1 MSDTDNLTADTSD
14 NQAGNNA
21 TSSNKD
27 DSGSLLNVKPAAKP
41 DAKMDDLAA
50 PHMEVDPNDQSQVKE
65 DDGEELDF
73 VRPDFFPENF
83 WDEEEGPDVEGL
95 AKAYSELRAK
105 MSAGKH
111 KAPKDGKYEI
121 TSLKDRGITEDDP
134 MLKDFV
140 GLAKEQGLS
149 QEQFDQMIDLYT
161 NHMGAAEE
169 QFKTSR
175 EAEMKKLGRNADKIV
190 QSTEQWL
197 VKMQNAG
204 TLNQG
209 EIEAISR
216 ASNNAAFI
224 SALHKIR
231 ASYME
236 TDIPGLEMQE
246 SQKMSMTDIQSMMAD
261 PKYGK
266 DPAYTK
272 KVEDMV
278 YSMFGEGNR

>member
-1 MSDTDNLTADTSD
+1 MSDTDNLTAETSD

-21 TSSNKD
+21 TSNTKD
-27 DSGSLLNVKPAAKP
+27 DSGSLLNVKPAEKST
-41 DAKMDDLAA
+41 AKMDDLSA
-50 PHMEVDPNDQSQVKE
+50 PHLEVDPNDKAQEVDSA
-65 DDGEELDF
+65 EELDF
-73 VRPDFFPENF
+73 VRPEFFPENF
-83 WDEEEGPDVEGL
+83 WDEESGPDVEGL

-121 TSLKDRGITEDDP
+121 TSLKDRGVADDDP

-161 NHMGAAEE
+161 GHIGAMED
-169 QFKTSR
+169 QIKTSR
-175 EAEMKKLGRNADKIV
+175 DAEMKKLGRNADKIV

-197 VKMQNAG
+197 TKMQTSG
-204 TLNQG
+204 TLNQD
-209 EIEAISR
+209 EIEAIGR
-216 ASNNAAFI
+216 ASNNASFI

-231 ASYME
+231 GSYME

-246 SQKMSMTDIQSMMAD
+246 NQKVSLNDVQSMMAD

-278 YSMFGEGNR
+278 YSMYGEGSR

>member
-14 NQAGNNA
+14 NQAGNTA
-21 TSSNKD
+21 TQTNKD
-27 DSGSLLNVKPAAKP
+27 DSGSLLNVKPASKSNESVE
-41 DAKMDDLAA
+41 DLSA
-50 PHMEVDPNDQSQVKE
+50 PHLEVDPLDAAQVVEE
-65 DDGEELDF
+65 DTEEQDF

-83 WDEEEGPDVEGL
+83 WDEEDGPDVEGL
-95 AKAYSELRAK
+95 AKAYAELRSK

-121 TSLKDRGITEDDP
+121 TSLKDRGVNDDDP

-140 GLAKEQGLS
+140 GLAKDQGLS

-161 NHMGAAEE
+161 NHMGLAEE

-175 EAEMKKLGRNADKIV
+175 ESEMKKLGRNGDKIV

-197 VKMQNAG
+197 MKMQNSG
-204 TLNQG
+204 TLNQN
-209 EIEAISR
+209 EIEAIGR
-216 ASNNAAFI
+216 ASSNASFI

-231 ASYME
+231 GSYME
-236 TDIPGLEMQE
+236 TDIPGLDMQE
-246 SQKMSMTDIQSMMAD
+246 NQKVSMTDVQSMMAD

-266 DPAYTK
+266 DASYTK

-278 YSMFGEGNR
+278 YSMYGEGKQ

>member
-1 MSDTDNLTADTSD
+1 MSDSDNLTADTSD

-27 DSGSLLNVKPAAKP
+27 DSGSLLNVKPEAKSEQ
-41 DAKMDDLAA
+41 KMDDLSA
-50 PHMEVDPNDQSQVKE
+50 PHLEVDPNDKPQEVES
-65 DDGEELDF
+65 DEELDF
-73 VRPDFFPENF
+73 VRPEFFPENF
-83 WDEEEGPDVEGL
+83 WDEENGPDVEGL
-95 AKAYSELRAK
+95 AKAYSELRSK

-121 TSLKDRGITEDDP
+121 TSLKDRGVAEDDP

-140 GLAKEQGLS
+140 GLAKDQGLS

-161 NHMGAAEE
+161 NHMGAADE
-169 QFKTSR
+169 QMKTSR
-175 EAEMKKLGRNADKIV
+175 DVEMKKLGRNADKIV

-209 EIEAISR
+209 EIEAIGR
-216 ASNNAAFI
+216 ASNNASFI

-246 SQKMSMTDIQSMMAD
+246 SQKASMSDVQSMMAD

-266 DPAYTK
+266 DAAYTK

>member
-50 PHMEVDPNDQSQVKE
+50 PHMEVDPNDQSQVKD

-121 TSLKDRGITEDDP
+121 TTLKDKGISEDDP

-246 SQKMSMTDIQSMMAD
+246 SQKMSMSDVQSMMAD

>member
-1 MSDTDNLTADTSD
+1 VA
-14 NQAGNNA
+14 
-21 TSSNKD
+21 
-27 DSGSLLNVKPAAKP
+27 
-41 DAKMDDLAA
+41 
-50 PHMEVDPNDQSQVKE
+50 
-65 DDGEELDF
+65 
-73 VRPDFFPENF
+73 
-83 WDEEEGPDVEGL
+83 
-95 AKAYSELRAK
+95 
-105 MSAGKH
+105 
-111 KAPKDGKYEI
+111 
-121 TSLKDRGITEDDP
+121 EDDP

-140 GLAKEQGLS
+140 GLAKDQGLS

-161 NHMGAAEE
+161 NHMGAADE
-169 QFKTSR
+169 QMKTSR
-175 EAEMKKLGRNADKIV
+175 DAEMKKLGRNADKIV

-209 EIEAISR
+209 EIEAIGR
-216 ASNNAAFI
+216 ASNNASFI

-246 SQKMSMTDIQSMMAD
+246 SQKASMSDVQSMMAD

-266 DPAYTK
+266 DAAYTK

>member
-50 PHMEVDPNDQSQVKE
+50 PHMEVDPNDQSQVKD

-121 TSLKDRGITEDDP
+121 TTLKDRGISEDDP

-278 YSMFGEGNR
+278 YSMFGEGSR